1 MPKFSF
7 EEFLRGEYVDLVLLD
22 EKVVKNTDWYK
33 WMNYKEN
40 TDLLQTG
47 KFPNTLSD
55 QLNYVKNNIEEKKNI
70 LLNKKIKKLIFY
82 VKKNKK
88 IL

>member
-1 MPKFSF
+1 MKKIKINVNNIKESF
-7 EEFLRGEYVDLVLLD
+7 LYLERGKKYE
-22 EKVVKNTDWYK
+22 
-33 WMNYKEN
+33 NYEN
-40 TDLLQTG
+40 TTLLQIALDLILLSE
-47 KFPNTLSD
+47 KLKDWRYLNLTLKIRD
-55 QLNYVKNNIEEKKNI
+55 IIPKNI

>member
-1 MPKFSF
+1 MK
-7 EEFLRGEYVDLVLLD
+7 
-22 EKVVKNTDWYK
+22 KIKINVKNIKESFLYLERGK
-33 WMNYKEN
+33 KYENYEN
-40 TDLLQTG
+40 TTLLQIALDLISLSE
-47 KFPNTLSD
+47 KLKDWRYLNLTLKIRD
-55 QLNYVKNNIEEKKNI
+55 IIPKNI

>member
-1 MPKFSF
+1 MK
-7 EEFLRGEYVDLVLLD
+7 
-22 EKVVKNTDWYK
+22 KIIINVKNIKESFLYLERGK
-33 WMNYKEN
+33 KYENYEN
-40 TDLLQTG
+40 TTLLQIAFDLILLSE
-47 KFPNTLSD
+47 KLKDWRYLNLTLKIRD
-55 QLNYVKNNIEEKKNI
+55 VIPKNI

>member
-1 MPKFSF
+1 MK
-7 EEFLRGEYVDLVLLD
+7 
-22 EKVVKNTDWYK
+22 KIIINVKNIKESFLYLERGK
-33 WMNYKEN
+33 KYENYEN
-40 TDLLQTG
+40 TTLLQIAFDLILLSE
-47 KFPNTLSD
+47 KLKDWRYLNLTLKIRD
-55 QLNYVKNNIEEKKNI
+55 IIPKNI